1 MKNVI
6 TRSLSGIVYI
16 ALIVGAILGGIGWLS
31 GLAVLFAVFGVYE
44 MRKLTSQPCNSLF
57 DWSVYAVDLVAVAA
71 LICFLCLPRQM
82 VLLPLIVV
90 LMLCARMMLA
100 IYDHEGGAVK
110 GFISSCATVAYLGIP
125 LFCLIALY
133 AVAGKWVVLTVFILI
148 WLNDTGAFCAGS
160 LFGRHKMFPR
170 LSPKKSWEG
179 FVGGFVCCV
188 LFGALSSLIPGW
200 DINWGLGLGLGAVVS
215 VAATYGDLFES
226 LMKRTAGVKD
236 AGNLIPGHGG
246 ILDRIDSLLLVA
258 PLSLIYFLITYSLL
272 NITAI

>member
-6 TRSLSGIVYI
+6 IRSLSGLVYI
-16 ALIVGAILGGIGWLS
+16 ALIVGAILGGICWLA
-31 GLAVLFAVFGVYE
+31 GLATLFAAFGVYE
-44 MRKLTSQPCNSLF
+44 MRKLTAQPCSSFF
-57 DWSVYAVDLVAVAA
+57 DWCVYGIDLVTVAS
-71 LICFLCLPRQM
+71 LIWLCCLNAQLI
-82 VLLPLIVV
+82 LLPLIVT

-100 IYDHEGGAVK
+100 IYDHEGAAVK
-110 GFISSCATVAYLGIP
+110 GFVSSCATVAYLGVP
-125 LFCLIALY
+125 LFCLGALY
-133 AVAGKWVVLTVFILI
+133 ALAGEWITLVMFILI

-160 LFGRHKMFPR
+160 LLGRHRMFPR

-179 FVGGFVCCV
+179 FAGGLVCCL
-188 LFGALSSLIPGW
+188 LFGFLCSFVTAWGIS
-200 DINWGLGLGLGAVVS
+200 WGLGLGLGAIVC

-258 PLSLIYFLITYSLL
+258 PMSLIYYIMVVSL
-272 NITAI
+272 